1 MNKREY
7 LEANGEL
14 RSSETNRT
22 LIFVGLCIVVVI
34 VMFYMF
40 RP

>member
-14 RSSETNRT
+14 RRSETKRT
-22 LIFVGLCIVVVI
+22 LLFVGLCVVVVI
-34 VMFYMF
+34 VLFYMF